1 MVCENPNDGVDV
13 KISNN
18 SWGGGGFSQSLKDAI
33 ESSGILFVAAVSNEG
48 TDNDTSP
55 VYPSGYGTN
64 YKTTPISDGP
74 LNVIAVAATDRNDEL
89 ASFSNYGSTSVDL
102 AAPGASIMSTLT
114 KNTYGPYSGT
124 SMATPHVAET
134 AALIQS
140 NNPAMTV
147 TQTKDRLLQSVD
159 KKPNL
164 ADKMV
169 SGGRLNAARAL
180 GVTPP

>member
-1 MVCENPNDGVDV
+1 MGCENLNDGVDV

-33 ESSGILFVAAVSNEG
+33 ESSGILFVAAASNEG
-48 TDNDTSP
+48 TDNGTSP
-55 VYPSGYGTN
+55 LCPSGYGTN

-74 LNVIAVAATDRNDEL
+74 PNVIAVAATDRNDEL
-89 ASFSNYGSTSVDL
+89 ASFSNYGSASVDL
-102 AAPGASIMSTLT
+102 AAPGASITSTLT

-124 SMATPHVAET
+124 SMATPRVAGT

-147 TQTKDRLLQSVD
+147 TQTKDHLLQSVD

-164 ADKMV
+164 ADTMV
-169 SGGRLNAARAL
+169 SEGRLNAARAP
-180 GVTPP
+180 GVKTP